1 MPPATS
7 VAAHGQPSMRYFPM
21 LACVDVAYREGQ
33 ARAACLVF
41 PHWRSAEPIRV
52 LKAALDQ
59 VADYEPGA
67 FCKRELPGLLAVLDQ
82 VAVHLEGVV
91 IDGYVWLA
99 DGTVPGLG
107 AHLYEALRGRSAVV
121 GVAKSS
127 YRDDCCSLPVL
138 RGSSRRPLFVTAA
151 GFTPKAAAEA
161 VRAMHGDGRIPTLLR
176 RADRAC
182 RW

>member
-1 MPPATS
+1 
-7 VAAHGQPSMRYFPM
+7 M
-21 LACVDVAYREGQ
+21 LACVDVAYRDDH

-52 LKAALDQ
+52 LKASLEN
-59 VADYEPGA
+59 VAGYEPGA
-67 FCKRELPGLLAVLDQ
+67 FYKRELPCLLAVLDQ
-82 VAVHLEGVV
+82 VGVHLDGVV

-107 AHLYEALRGRSAVV
+107 AHLYEALRANSAVI
-121 GVAKSS
+121 GVAKTA
-127 YRDDCCSLPVL
+127 YRDDRCSLPVL
-138 RGSSRRPLFVTAA
+138 RGGSRRPLFVTAA
-151 GFTPKAAAEA
+151 GLAPEAAAEA
-161 VRAMHGDGRIPTLLR
+161 LRAMHGDGRIPTLLR